1 MAYTVYCHTNKVN
14 GKKYFGITRQR
25 CKTRWQGGNGYSSNP
40 YFSAAIKKYGW
51 DGFTHEIIAQG
62 VSKQEACELEQY
74 LIRTHDTTN
83 RSKGYNISIGGE
95 FGNLGR
101 KYSDAEKAKMSER
114 TKKLW
119 DDEEYRRKNLKSRK
133 GYVYTEEHRKHLSE
147 ALKGHRFSEEQKKKI
162 GEAIRKSEKFKA
174 NRKTWN
180 KGIKYTKEQRL
191 RYKKSW
197 EYTSDEARK
206 KISDSVKQLWTDE
219 SYRKH
224 MSEAHIGKNTK
235 KVLCVEL
242 NRVFE
247 SMQEA
252 QKVTS
257 VKYYG
262 ISNCCHGKAKTAG
275 GYHWQFAE

>member
-101 KYSDAEKAKMSER
+101 KYSDAEKAKMSDANSNLPTDGTGGNVWYDILTVRQSNDSSKETWGYGFQLAVQTTTNANMGDIYVR
-114 TKKLW
+114 AVNGGATPTWGAWRKL
-119 DDEEYRRKNLKSRK
+119 N
-133 GYVYTEEHRKHLSE
+133 
-147 ALKGHRFSEEQKKKI
+147 
-162 GEAIRKSEKFKA
+162 
-174 NRKTWN
+174 
-180 KGIKYTKEQRL
+180 
-191 RYKKSW
+191 
-197 EYTSDEARK
+197 
-206 KISDSVKQLWTDE
+206 
-219 SYRKH
+219 
-224 MSEAHIGKNTK
+224 
-235 KVLCVEL
+235 
-242 NRVFE
+242 
-247 SMQEA
+247 
-252 QKVTS
+252 
-257 VKYYG
+257 
-262 ISNCCHGKAKTAG
+262 
-275 GYHWQFAE
+275 